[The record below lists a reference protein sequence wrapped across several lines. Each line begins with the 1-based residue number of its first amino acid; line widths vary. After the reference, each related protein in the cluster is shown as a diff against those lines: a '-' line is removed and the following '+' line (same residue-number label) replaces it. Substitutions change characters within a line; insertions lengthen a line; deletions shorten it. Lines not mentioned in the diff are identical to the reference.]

1 MNKKRFSN
9 VAQLFSSLRDK
20 IWDVFF
26 LDFYLDPH
34 WSIRFKIMNLISG
47 DALREY
53 LTSAQYHLKS
63 GMEGKPGCYTDFK
76 RAAYW
81 TNCARDLWRQ

>member
-1 MNKKRFSN
+1 MIQT
-9 VAQLFSSLRDK
+9 VRDK
-20 IWDVFF
+20 IWNALF

-34 WSIRFKIMNLISG
+34 WTLEFKILNLISG

-53 LTSAQYHLKS
+53 LSSAQQNLKK
-63 GMEGKPGCYTDFK
+63 GMDGKPGSYTYYK

-81 TNCARDLWRQ
+81 TNCAWDLWRK

>member
-1 MNKKRFSN
+1 M
-9 VAQLFSSLRDK
+9 QLLTVIRDK
-20 IWDVFF
+20 IWNALF

-34 WSIRFKIMNLISG
+34 WTVRFKIMNLISG

-53 LTSAQYHLKS
+53 LSSVQYHLQK
-63 GMEGKPGCYTDFK
+63 GIEGKPGCYTDFK

-81 TNCARDLWRQ
+81 TNCAWDLWRK

>member
-1 MNKKRFSN
+1 MIQT
-9 VAQLFSSLRDK
+9 VRDK
-20 IWDVFF
+20 IWDALF

-34 WSIRFKIMNLISG
+34 WTIRFKLMNLISG

-53 LTSAQYHLKS
+53 LSSAQQNLKK
-63 GMEGKPGCYTDFK
+63 GMDGKPGSYTYFK

-81 TNCARDLWRQ
+81 TNCAWDLWRKE